1 MPRVA
6 GGGWRPVPSREF
18 GDSVPAAS
26 SFVRSS
32 SVDRGRVAGA
42 RGAAGDQDGKRAPV
56 CTAGAVGGVAA
67 VVGAEVTGVTGKGN
81 GCHDG

>member
-26 SFVRSS
+26 SFVRPSP
-32 SVDRGRVAGA
+32 VDRSRVAGA
-42 RGAAGDQDGKRAPV
+42 RGAAGDADGKRAPV
-56 CTAGAVGGVAA
+56 CTAGAVGGVAT
-67 VVGAEVTGVTGKGN
+67 VVGAGVT
-81 GCHDG
+81 DLTVVVW